1 MKVKYN
7 LYNILKIEAN
17 YHILPK
23 YLEKDFGK
31 NTDLTITKSKR
42 IDFEKDKYYGKY
54 VLTETLRESFY
65 GGDNK
70 LYVEQQIKGIKISK
84 FLIEN
89 LEGRN
94 TKFIFWKYLPDTI
107 SRFLPTSVFDPEVI
121 FQHILQIKLLQKNH
135 TLIHAGVLTENKK
148 AYALVGWSNVGKS
161 TTTYLLSKEYGFG
174 ILSDSLPIISP
185 SGKIYSI
192 GETGQFTWKG
202 GKKIFFNY
210 TTRRAKLNKLFFLM
224 KHSRPF
230 IKNVNPELLI
240 NKIVVSTH
248 KAIESV
254 LSRRVLLAYSLL
266 NDYPIFFRNEKR
278 MFEILKKGLKNVE
291 CFIVGG
297 DRSNFYKSIA
307 SKILRYL

>member
-1 MKVKYN
+1 MRRIKYN
-7 LYNILKIEAN
+7 LYNILKIKAN
-17 YHILPK
+17 YPILPR
-23 YLEKDFGK
+23 YLEKGFD
-31 NTDLTITKSKR
+31 NSADLTIMKLRK
-42 IDFEKDKYYGKY
+42 INFEKDKYYGKY

-89 LEGRN
+89 LQGKN
-94 TKFIFWKYLPDTI
+94 TKFVFWRHLPDTI
-107 SRFLPTSVFDPEVI
+107 SRFLPSSVFDPEII

-161 TTTYLLSKEYGFG
+161 TTTYILHKEYGFG

-192 GETGQFTWKG
+192 GETGQFTWKN

-210 TTRRAKLNKLFFLM
+210 TARQAKLNKIFFLM
-224 KHSRPF
+224 KHPRPF
-230 IKNVNPELLI
+230 IKNVNPEVLI
-240 NKIVVSTH
+240 NKIIVSTY

-266 NDYPIFFRNEKR
+266 NDYPIFSKNEKR
-278 MFEILKKGLKNVE
+278 MFEILKKALKNVK

-297 DRSNFYKSIA
+297 NRNNFYKFIA
-307 SKILRYL
+307 IKIL